1 MLREAAEVR
10 MYAVLGGAVQRIQP
24 YGLWFSVYSLGLR
37 VKGLGLRVSDCGL
50 RVVGCGLQ
58 V

>member
-1 MLREAAEVR
+1 VLREAAEVR

-24 YGLWFSVYSLGLR
+24 YGLGFSVYSLGLR

-50 RVVGCGLQ
+50 
-58 V
+58 